1 MHFLINFFYKI
12 IFYQIYDLQNELE
25 SEQKYHQ
32 ETLKEI
38 KRNEKRI
45 KELILQGEDDR
56 KNQIHLNDL
65 VEKLQCKL
73 KAYRKQV
80 EEAEE
85 IASLNLSK
93 YRKAQNDLAE
103 ASERADQAENQ
114 VAKVRA
120 KNRNT
125 LSIGRGSSPQV

>member
-1 MHFLINFFYKI
+1 
-12 IFYQIYDLQNELE
+12 LQNELE

-32 ETLKEI
+32 ETLKEV

>member
-1 MHFLINFFYKI
+1 MCRFEVCVFKYISQNAC
-12 IFYQIYDLQNELE
+12 LQNNL
-25 SEQKYHQ
+25 
-32 ETLKEI
+32 LAL
-38 KRNEKRI
+38 
-45 KELILQGEDDR
+45 LIT
-56 KNQIHLNDL
+56 
-65 VEKLQCKL
+65 
-73 KAYRKQV
+73 
-80 EEAEE
+80 EAEE

>member
-1 MHFLINFFYKI
+1 M
-12 IFYQIYDLQNELE
+12 
-25 SEQKYHQ
+25 
-32 ETLKEI
+32 
-38 KRNEKRI
+38 
-45 KELILQGEDDR
+45 
-56 KNQIHLNDL
+56 
-65 VEKLQCKL
+65 

-125 LSIGRGSSPQV
+125 MSIGRGSSPQVLNQLHYIL